1 MSRGLRWAAGF
12 VLMTHGLVHLLV
24 WPGAPLGAP
33 GSDARLRWN
42 GTSWSWEPSW
52 LPPVAIR
59 TVGGV
64 LLAAAVLGFLTA
76 GLALLGLPGA
86 RRFPLL
92 TSGTG
97 AACSLLMFGLSWPGL
112 EPDPSEFATGP
123 CLSTAVLGSVGLA
136 LLLRKWPGLLRG
148 WPHRPAAG
156 NLPGAPPPTNRTA

>member
-1 MSRGLRWAAGF
+1 M
-12 VLMTHGLVHLLV
+12 
-24 WPGAPLGAP
+24 
-33 GSDARLRWN
+33 
-42 GTSWSWEPSW
+42 
-52 LPPVAIR
+52 AIR

-64 LLAAAVLGFLTA
+64 LLAAAILGFLAA

-97 AACSLLMFGLSWPGL
+97 AVCSLLMFGLSWPGL

-123 CLSTAVLGSVGLA
+123 CLSTAVLGSVALA

-148 WPHRPAAG
+148 WPRRPVAG